1 MKNFVSFFES
11 IGKLRKVPRRGGIL
25 IGSKQPATVT
35 DHLFRTAIM
44 SWALGK
50 EKKSLNLK
58 KILEIALIH
67 DLCELYAGDKS
78 PYDYSSILPKDK
90 KKWPEL
96 FDKWPRHSL
105 IEKKRIALEKRKT
118 EGKALDKLIQGLPNK
133 IKKDIKNSW
142 LEYDKNST
150 KEARFVKQVNRL
162 EALLQALEYGK
173 EEKIRVYKSWWVGSR
188 EKIDDPVLIRFMNS
202 LAKEFPIKKPKK

>member
-11 IGKLRKVPRRGGIL
+11 IGKLRKVSRRGGIL

-44 SWALGK
+44 SWVLGK
-50 EKKSLNLK
+50 EKKNLDLK

-90 KKWPEL
+90 KKWPGIL
-96 FDKWPRHSL
+96 
-105 IEKKRIALEKRKT
+105 
-118 EGKALDKLIQGLPNK
+118 
-133 IKKDIKNSW
+133 
-142 LEYDKNST
+142 
-150 KEARFVKQVNRL
+150 
-162 EALLQALEYGK
+162 
-173 EEKIRVYKSWWVGSR
+173 
-188 EKIDDPVLIRFMNS
+188 
-202 LAKEFPIKKPKK
+202 

>member
-11 IGKLRKVPRRGGIL
+11 VGKLRKVPRRGGIL

-50 EKKSLNLK
+50 EKKNLNLK

-67 DLCELYAGDKS
+67 DLCELYVGDKS
-78 PYDYSSILPKDK
+78 PYDYNSILPRDK

-96 FDKWPRHSL
+96 FDKWPRYSL
-105 IEKKRIALEKRKT
+105 VEKKRIALEKRKT
-118 EGKALDKLIQGLPNK
+118 EEKALNKLIQGLPNK

-142 LEYDKNST
+142 LEYDKNLT
-150 KEARFVKQVNRL
+150 KEAKFVKQVNRL

-188 EKIDDPVLIRFMNS
+188 EKIDDPVLIKFMNF
-202 LAKEFPIKKPKK
+202 LAKEFSIKKPKK

>member
-1 MKNFVSFFES
+1 MYNFLAEQGFSKNKLIDKFKLKVES
-11 IGKLRKVPRRGGIL
+11 IFDIL
-25 IGSKQPATVT
+25 SGSSK
-35 DHLFRTAIM
+35 D
-44 SWALGK
+44 
-50 EKKSLNLK
+50 SLP
-58 KILEIALIH
+58 KITNST
-67 DLCELYAGDKS
+67 GQT
-78 PYDYSSILPKDK
+78 PKDK

-202 LAKEFPIKKPKK
+202 LAKEFSIKTPKK

>member
-35 DHLFRTAIM
+35 DHLFRTAMM
-44 SWALGK
+44 SWTLGK
-50 EKKSLNLK
+50 EKKNLNLK

-67 DLCELYAGDKS
+67 DLCELYVGDKS
-78 PYDYSSILPKDK
+78 PYDYDSILPRDK

-96 FDKWPRHSL
+96 FDKWPRYSL

-118 EGKALDKLIQGLPNK
+118 EGKALNKLIRGLPNK
-133 IKKDIKNSW
+133 IKKDVKNSW
-142 LEYDKNST
+142 LEYDKNLT
-150 KEARFVKQVNRL
+150 KEAKFVKQVNRL

-173 EEKIRVYKSWWVGSR
+173 EEKIRVYNSWWVGSR
-188 EKIDDPVLIRFMNS
+188 EKIDDPVLIKFMDS
-202 LAKEFPIKKPKK
+202 LAKEFSIKKPKK